1 MQYKSSVGK
10 LIIAFAISLLMLSSV
25 ALAGVP
31 SKLPLQCYSSKQV
44 TTYNS
49 ANGSRWGYISAN
61 VDLIQI
67 TQISGEW
74 AYGSYPTS
82 RGRISRWF
90 RLSDIVPNLSFGNYD
105 TGMYRASTA
114 YRTEGGSSTIGSV
127 YANDTV
133 TVVYRGNNRS
143 QVIYPV
149 SGGYKLGWVNNNDI
163 KPLSQPTPSSPNLYN
178 LTAAYPMDGVYTLT
192 PGCATNMNLSIYN
205 DGTANKAQAVIY
217 NAGHRNSSKWKIQRI
232 GNSEWYYIIDVNS
245 GKSLDNEAGRGANG
259 NMISLWPEQGVCQ
272 RWRFWQVRNG
282 VYVIQAYTNDQ
293 FVLDVAGADTRA
305 NTIVQ
310 LWPYNASPA
319 QQWMLTKTQQSVTRP
334 ATNNT
339 SNTVSTTTY
348 YVNTNSLNLNLRQS
362 PSSSASIVAKM
373 PRGAVV
379 TGYDAGNGWGRVTY
393 NGITGYA
400 SMQYLSTGKPTIP
413 TNSNVNPVV
422 NNSFVYPLAGN
433 NYKITTLFYYN
444 GYKGSMNYKHS
455 VWLNRNSGGH
465 FNALDIGCPDGTRVK
480 AVAAGKVIYHST
492 SHVILIQHDNGMQSL
507 YAHLRRKY
515 VSVGDRVS
523 AGQEIGEASDVG
535 IGGGNYHLHLEFSDR
550 SPWEYYRDKVPFK
563 YCSSTL
569 NAYNN
574 RCTSADKQRFYEAI
588 NWIKSYSNTG
598 GFIY

>member
-217 NAGHRNSSKWKIQRI
+217 NAGYRNSSKWKIQRI

-373 PRGAVV
+373 PSGAVV

-400 SMQYLSTGKPTIP
+400 SMQYLSTGKPIVQSNTSSNNSTYP
-413 TNSNVNPVV
+413 TNAKYIWPVDK
-422 NNSFVYPLAGN
+422 SYGS
-433 NYKITTLFYYN
+433 TTYN
-444 GYKGSMNYKHS
+444 GHGASDFPVPIGSDVYAIAS
-455 VWLNRNSGGH
+455 
-465 FNALDIGCPDGTRVK
+465 
-480 AVAAGKVIYHST
+480 GKVVLANDSGCSG
-492 SHVILIQHDNGMQSL
+492 SHYQWPHCHRSVCNNKSSGSYGNWIIIDHGNGMYSL
-507 YAHLRRKY
+507 YAHLKTGSFT
-515 VSVGDRVS
+515 VSTGDVVTQGQRIANS
-523 AGQEIGEASDVG
+523 GNAGNTKSKN
-535 IGGGNYHLHLEFSDR
+535 GGSGAHLHLEIR
-550 SPWEYYRDKVPFK
+550 KGA
-563 YCSSTL
+563 
-569 NAYNN
+569 NAYSN
-574 RCTSADKQRFYEAI
+574 RVDDPSEYLSRY
-588 NWIKSYSNTG
+588 
-598 GFIY
+598 

>member
-217 NAGHRNSSKWKIQRI
+217 NAGYRNSSKWKIQRI

-319 QQWMLTKTQQSVTRP
+319 QQWRLTKTQQSVTRP

-339 SNTVSTTTY
+339 FQQYTKTAQRQTKAYATS
-348 YVNTNSLNLNLRQS
+348 SL
-362 PSSSASIVAKM
+362 SSVYGNEWVDK
-373 PRGAVV
+373 GDVV
-379 TGYDAGNGWGRVTY
+379 TVLEET
-393 NGITGYA
+393 
-400 SMQYLSTGKPTIP
+400 
-413 TNSNVNPVV
+413 SNAYKVRYPVR
-422 NNSFVYPLAGN
+422 
-433 NYKITTLFYYN
+433 N
-444 GYKGSMNYKHS
+444 GYKERWVNKNIFTVEPVPNPINNNYETRS
-455 VWLNRNSGGH
+455 VTFYNGQVVDTFNGVEAKYTYGNCDRDEVYSCAALVKRYYSKIYGVNINNLLPNMTPKAGGEYLNKVSSPQVGDIVGMTNSSGVVNGH
-465 FNALDIGCPDGTRVK
+465 WGIVK
-480 AVAAGKVIYHST
+480 AVEGNRIVIFEQNFKT
-492 SHVILIQHDNGMQSL
+492 S
-507 YAHLRRKY
+507 
-515 VSVGDRVS
+515 
-523 AGQEIGEASDVG
+523 
-535 IGGGNYHLHLEFSDR
+535 
-550 SPWEYYRDKVPFK
+550 
-563 YCSSTL
+563 
-569 NAYNN
+569 
-574 RCTSADKQRFYEAI
+574 KQRKIIVNRRIDISKCRFYRL
-588 NWIKSYSNTG
+588 
-598 GFIY
+598 

>member
-178 LTAAYPMDGVYTLT
+178 LTAAYPMDGVYTLI

-217 NAGHRNSSKWKIQRI
+217 NAGYRNSSKWKIQRI

-282 VYVIQAYTNDQ
+282 VYVIQAYTNNQ

-319 QQWMLTKTQQSVTRP
+319 QQWRLTKTQQSVTRP

-339 SNTVSTTTY
+339 FQQYTKTAQRQTRAYATSSLSSVYGNEWVDKGDVVTVLEETSNAYKVRYPVRNGYKERWVNKNIFTVESVSSPIQPTPIGDVKSKLRYAVFNDSSARITCDFDG
-348 YVNTNSLNLNLRQS
+348 YVNTKGRHEGIDMVLYHKAPVYSAISGTVIRTGGDYNTVAIYDSTHDKTVIYLHFNSIAVSNGRYVSKGSLIGYQGS
-362 PSSSASIVAKM
+362 KGASAS
-373 PRGAVV
+373 
-379 TGYDAGNGWGRVTY
+379 
-393 NGITGYA
+393 
-400 SMQYLSTGKPTIP
+400 
-413 TNSNVNPVV
+413 
-422 NNSFVYPLAGN
+422 
-433 NYKITTLFYYN
+433 
-444 GYKGSMNYKHS
+444 
-455 VWLNRNSGGH
+455 
-465 FNALDIGCPDGTRVK
+465 
-480 AVAAGKVIYHST
+480 
-492 SHVILIQHDNGMQSL
+492 HV
-507 YAHLRRKY
+507 
-515 VSVGDRVS
+515 
-523 AGQEIGEASDVG
+523 
-535 IGGGNYHLHLEFSDR
+535 HLEVR
-550 SPWEYYRDKVPFK
+550 NGRK
-563 YCSSTL
+563 
-569 NAYNN
+569 
-574 RCTSADKQRFYEAI
+574 TSAA
-588 NWIKSYSNTG
+588 KSVNDYTLDNPDPYSYWNSVL
-598 GFIY
+598 

>member
-178 LTAAYPMDGVYTLT
+178 LTAAYPMDGVYTLI

-217 NAGHRNSSKWKIQRI
+217 NAGYRNSSKWKIQRI

-282 VYVIQAYTNDQ
+282 VYVIQAYTNNQ

-319 QQWMLTKTQQSVTRP
+319 QQWRLTKTQQSVTRP

-339 SNTVSTTTY
+339 FQQYTKTAQRQTRAYATSSLSSVYGNEWVDKGDVVTVLEETSNAYKVRYPVRNGYKERWVNKNIFTVESVSSPIQPTPIGDVKSKLRYAVFNDSSARITCDFDG
-348 YVNTNSLNLNLRQS
+348 YVNTKGRHEGIDMVLYHKAPVYSAISGTVIRTGGDYNTVAIYDSTHDKTVIYLHFNSIAVSNGRYVSKGSLIGYQGS
-362 PSSSASIVAKM
+362 KGASASHVHLEVRNGRKTSVAKSVNDYTLDN
-373 PRGAVV
+373 PDP
-379 TGYDAGNGWGRVTY
+379 YSYW
-393 NGITGYA
+393 
-400 SMQYLSTGKPTIP
+400 
-413 TNSNVNPVV
+413 NSV
-422 NNSFVYPLAGN
+422 L
-433 NYKITTLFYYN
+433 
-444 GYKGSMNYKHS
+444 
-455 VWLNRNSGGH
+455 
-465 FNALDIGCPDGTRVK
+465 
-480 AVAAGKVIYHST
+480 
-492 SHVILIQHDNGMQSL
+492 
-507 YAHLRRKY
+507 
-515 VSVGDRVS
+515 
-523 AGQEIGEASDVG
+523 
-535 IGGGNYHLHLEFSDR
+535 
-550 SPWEYYRDKVPFK
+550 
-563 YCSSTL
+563 
-569 NAYNN
+569 
-574 RCTSADKQRFYEAI
+574 
-588 NWIKSYSNTG
+588 
-598 GFIY
+598 

>member
-217 NAGHRNSSKWKIQRI
+217 NAGYRNSSKWKIQRI

-319 QQWMLTKTQQSVTRP
+319 QQWMLTKTQQSVIRP

-339 SNTVSTTTY
+339 FQQYNKTAQRQTKAYATSSLDSVYGNEWVDKGDVVTVLEETSNAYKVRYPVRNGYKERWVNKNIFTVESVSSNTNNNINWDSKVGQQLA
-348 YVNTNSLNLNLRQS
+348 NTNGEKYKSGINPFKKSYREDNGKYHETNCTWYAWGRFAEVNGQLLPCRSDGKTWYN
-362 PSSSASIVAKM
+362 SAKAKGWPVGTSIRANSVA
-373 PRGAVV
+373 V
-379 TGYDAGNGWGRVTY
+379 TGRKN
-393 NGITGYA
+393 
-400 SMQYLSTGKPTIP
+400 SQGKVKNHVLFIEA
-413 TNSNVNPVV
+413 VV
-422 NNSFVYPLAGN
+422 NNYVYYTDAN
-433 NYKITTLFYYN
+433 
-444 GYKGSMNYKHS
+444 
-455 VWLNRNSGGH
+455 
-465 FNALDIGCPDGTRVK
+465 
-480 AVAAGKVIYHST
+480 AGKDFILQKNTISDFENSWGIVGYIY
-492 SHVILIQHDNGMQSL
+492 
-507 YAHLRRKY
+507 K
-515 VSVGDRVS
+515 
-523 AGQEIGEASDVG
+523 
-535 IGGGNYHLHLEFSDR
+535 
-550 SPWEYYRDKVPFK
+550 K
-563 YCSSTL
+563 
-569 NAYNN
+569 
-574 RCTSADKQRFYEAI
+574 
-588 NWIKSYSNTG
+588 
-598 GFIY
+598 